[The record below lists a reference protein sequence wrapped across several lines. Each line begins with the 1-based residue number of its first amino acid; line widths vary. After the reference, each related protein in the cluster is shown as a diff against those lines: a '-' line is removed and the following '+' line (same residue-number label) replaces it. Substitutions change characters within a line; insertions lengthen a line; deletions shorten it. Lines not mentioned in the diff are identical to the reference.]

1 MTSAALHL
9 TYRAILRLHP
19 ADFRAEFGDEMLWIF
34 DEESGQGHALSLLWD
49 GLRSTAIQHIRKPPS
64 PQYQTAGPI
73 YIEIDST
80 IPAERIAQKWLVTL
94 SCTLSL
100 SLFLSM
106 IVPGVATPLGRL
118 LYNRIQIL
126 SSASARTQHTSQ
138 FSQHRTGR
146 STDR

>member
-1 MTSAALHL
+1 MTSALHL

-19 ADFRAEFGDEMLWIF
+19 HDFRAEFGDEMLWIF
-34 DEESGQGHALSLLWD
+34 DEQSGQGHTLSLLWD
-49 GLRSTAIQHIRKPPS
+49 GLRSTAIQHIRKPPP

-80 IPAERIAQKWLVTL
+80 IPAERIAQKWLV
-94 SCTLSL
+94 TLSL

-126 SSASARTQHTSQ
+126 SSASERTQHASQ
-138 FSQHRTGR
+138 FSEHRTAG
-146 STDR
+146 STHR

>member
-1 MTSAALHL
+1 MTSALHL

-19 ADFRAEFGDEMLWIF
+19 HDFRAEFGDEMLWIF
-34 DEESGQGHALSLLWD
+34 DEQSGQGHTLSLLWD

-126 SSASARTQHTSQ
+126 SSATARTQHASQ
-138 FSQHRTGR
+138 FSEHRTAR
-146 STDR
+146 STHR